1 MNDID
6 DLDALEFDTSEGEEP
21 SEWEKRFEN
30 QINTFF
36 DEAIERVPGFVD
48 RHLTSFKRIMGRSV
62 SPKTGLGDIV
72 VGVRNLV
79 SNVSSS
85 LGGPDF
91 SRETYTDEEL
101 TRAFE
106 REVVSPEELE
116 GLIRRLF
123 REFERDQ
130 WDKIESSNDSE
141 QLRNLLHHRL
151 TQFGDLD
158 EEDLKDYNPGTTRE
172 HMETVMEREIAHDP
186 LLAQVIRSGVKIGLP
201 ATLGYVLFGK
211 VSYAGNFGS
220 QAASQLYRRRLDLY
234 NRALLRLGQ
243 YQVPGWVGAVGW
255 AGGLVGTLAIGGLM
269 EFAVNSIRDVKGS
282 YIRQLNAARY
292 VLLYGENPETPEG
305 QGIIHLVRGLE
316 RQFDQLPELS
326 DDILDELEDL
336 DRIAANADGDEL
348 QPGSDGSKEAD
359 ASNPPPLPRQI
370 PPCIPDRLPPMAGSM
385 RATRRPPTPG
395 VRTRPRRLPTPPPPR
410 SIRRRNTT
418 RTGPPNSKTTTLSKR
433 VARRRAPRQTEGR
446 PSSKGKTRPPTHPTL
461 PPVTK
466 RTRRRPTP
474 PTYRAKRTRRH
485 PNMHMTEKPSV
496 MSSTIMERRPRT
508 PEDRRERAVM
518 MTRGHEVAN

>member
-1 MNDID
+1 MKDID
-6 DLDALEFDTSEGEEP
+6 EIDALEFDTSEGDEP

-62 SPKTGLGDIV
+62 SPKTGLGDV
-72 VGVRNLV
+72 VVSLRNLM
-79 SNVSSS
+79 SSVSSS

-130 WDKIESSNDSE
+130 WDKLESSDSSD
-141 QLRNLLHHRL
+141 QLQTLLHHRL
-151 TQFGDLD
+151 AQFSDLEP
-158 EEDLKDYNPGTTRE
+158 EELQEELDDNPGTMRE

-211 VSYAGNFGS
+211 VGYAGDVGS
-220 QAASQLYRRRLDLY
+220 QAASKFYRRRLDLY
-234 NRALLRLGQ
+234 NRALMRLGQ

-255 AGGLVGTLAIGGLM
+255 ASGLVGTLAIGGLM

-292 VLLYGENPETPEG
+292 VLLYGEDPETPEG
-305 QGIIHLVRGLE
+305 QGLIHLVRGLE
-316 RQFDQLPELS
+316 RQFDRLPELS
-326 DDILDELEDL
+326 DDILDDLEEL
-336 DRIAANADGDEL
+336 DRIVEETDGE
-348 QPGSDGSKEAD
+348 
-359 ASNPPPLPRQI
+359 
-370 PPCIPDRLPPMAGSM
+370 
-385 RATRRPPTPG
+385 
-395 VRTRPRRLPTPPPPR
+395 
-410 SIRRRNTT
+410 
-418 RTGPPNSKTTTLSKR
+418 TL
-433 VARRRAPRQTEGR
+433 E
-446 PSSKGKTRPPTHPTL
+446 
-461 PPVTK
+461 
-466 RTRRRPTP
+466 
-474 PTYRAKRTRRH
+474 
-485 PNMHMTEKPSV
+485 
-496 MSSTIMERRPRT
+496 T
-508 PEDRRERAVM
+508 PEDVLRPDDGIDETSSPFDTTSGGSETSEPTAGTNGVVEGDGSTANEDGSNDETSGDDESESDASSDMEVDEVEDSDETESDEGEDGSDVENGSSETDETESDERGDVENDASE
-518 MTRGHEVAN
+518 TDEAEATPSEDADESGGDDDSSEDETSEDSDEAEDDDSNDDDSSESETKNETASTNGS

>member
-348 QPGSDGSKEAD
+348 QPPEDILEPGSDVSKEAD
-359 ASNPPPLPRQI
+359 ASNPPPSASTDTSLH
-370 PPCIPDRLPPMAGSM
+370 
-385 RATRRPPTPG
+385 TR
-395 VRTRPRRLPTPPPPR
+395 
-410 SIRRRNTT
+410 S
-418 RTGPPNSKTTTLSKR
+418 
-433 VARRRAPRQTEGR
+433 
-446 PSSKGKTRPPTHPTL
+446 PSSDGREHASDSSSSDTGSSNASETAPDASTSEINPASEHDSDGASKLEDDDTVEASGEETSPSADGGTSELEGEDSASDPSDATSGDEADETASDASDL
-461 PPVTK
+461 PGEEDETTSEHAHD
-466 RTRRRPTP
+466 RE
-474 PTYRAKRTRRH
+474 
-485 PNMHMTEKPSV
+485 TERDELDDHGATS
-496 MSSTIMERRPRT
+496 
-508 PEDRRERAVM
+508 
-518 MTRGHEVAN
+518 ANA